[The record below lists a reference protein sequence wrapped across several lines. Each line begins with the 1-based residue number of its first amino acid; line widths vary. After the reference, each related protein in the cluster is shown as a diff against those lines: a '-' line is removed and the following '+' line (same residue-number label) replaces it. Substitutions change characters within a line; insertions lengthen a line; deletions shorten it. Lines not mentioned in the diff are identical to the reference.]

1 MDKLQD
7 ILEFSFKYLEKRGVK
22 KARLESEKLLSHIL
36 NMDRIMLYAN
46 FEKLLEI
53 GEKEAIR
60 EALKVMSTNKIDF
73 ETYIARTNNMDY
85 SEYIEEKENF
95 QKENKELL
103 LKSIEYLKSKGIEN
117 YKLECEII
125 FGHVLDIE
133 PMLVSLNLRRKIR
146 EEEKT
151 TIRNML
157 KERGIDKRP
166 VQYII
171 GKEGFYGRDFY
182 VDENVLIPRPETEYL
197 VEECVKRIKE
207 KSYKTVLDIGAGSGA
222 IGITIAKEV
231 EEVKVLACDIS
242 DGALSVAKKN
252 AELLDAKNIK
262 FIKSNVFESINYK
275 EFDLIVSN
283 PPYIPDYEYEELQV
297 EVKKHEPKLALTADK
312 EGYHFYN
319 LISYLAPGYLKSGGT
334 LAFEVGYN
342 QAVKVKDYME
352 KNGFVNLVILKDL
365 EGIERIVIGE
375 KK

>member
-197 VEECVKRIKE
+197 VEECVKRIRE

>member
-103 LKSIEYLKSKGIEN
+103 LKSIDYLKSKGIEN

-262 FIKSNVFESINYK
+262 FIKSNVFENINYK

>member
-103 LKSIEYLKSKGIEN
+103 LKSIDYLKSKGIEN

>member
-7 ILEFSFKYLEKRGVK
+7 ILEFSFRYLERRGVV

-46 FEKLLEI
+46 FEKLLEKD
-53 GEKEAIR
+53 EKEAIR
-60 EALKVMSTNKIDF
+60 EALKVMSMNKIDF
-73 ETYIARTNNMDY
+73 EGYIAKANNMNY
-85 SEYIEEKENF
+85 GEYMEEKENF

-103 LKSIEYLKSKGIEN
+103 IKSIEYLKNKGVEN

-125 FGHVLDIE
+125 FGHILGIE
-133 PMLVSLNLRRKIR
+133 PILVSLNLNRRIKD
-146 EEEKT
+146 EEKE
-151 TIRNML
+151 TIRRML
-157 KERGIDKRP
+157 KERGVEKRP

-197 VEECVKRIKE
+197 VEECIKRIKE
-207 KSYKTVLDIGAGSGA
+207 KSYKTALDIGAGSGV

-231 EEVKVLACDIS
+231 EEIKVLACDIS
-242 DGALSVAKKN
+242 EAALEVAKKN
-252 AELLDAKNIK
+252 AENLEVKNIK
-262 FIKSNVFESINYK
+262 FLKSNVFENINYK

-283 PPYIPDYEYEELQV
+283 PPYIPEYEYEELQI
-297 EVKKHEPKLALTADK
+297 EVREHEPKLALTAEKD
-312 EGYHFYN
+312 GYYFYN
-319 LISYLAPGYLKSGGT
+319 LISYLALGYLKSGGT

-342 QAVKVKDYME
+342 QAIKVKEFME
-352 KNGFVNLVILKDL
+352 KNGFVNLSILKDL

>member
-46 FEKLLEI
+46 FEKLLES

-73 ETYIARTNNMDY
+73 EAYIARTNNMDY
-85 SEYIEEKENF
+85 SDYIEEKENF

-103 LKSIEYLKSKGIEN
+103 SKSIEYLKNKGIEN

-125 FGHVLDIE
+125 FGHVFNIE
-133 PMLVSLNLRRKIR
+133 PMLVSLNLRRKVT

-157 KERGIDKRP
+157 KERGVDKRP

-242 DGALSVAKKN
+242 EGALSVAKKN
-252 AELLDAKNIK
+252 AERLNATNIK
-262 FIKSNVFESINYK
+262 FLKSNVFESINYK

-297 EVKKHEPKLALTADK
+297 EVKKYEPKLALTADK

-342 QAVKVKDYME
+342 QAVKVKEYME